1 MKRFLSVL
9 LLLCCLCGVAS
20 AEVRTPGTKPRL
32 SMKVISGYLS
42 RKMPG
47 KALVARAFDPPWG
60 QRKVP
65 AFVSKAVT

>member
-9 LLLCCLCGVAS
+9 LLLCRLCGVAS

-47 KALVARAFDPPWG
+47 KALVARAFDPP
-60 QRKVP
+60 
-65 AFVSKAVT
+65 

>member
-32 SMKVISGYLS
+32 SMKVISVYLS

-47 KALVARAFDPPWG
+47 KALVARAFDPP
-60 QRKVP
+60 
-65 AFVSKAVT
+65 